1 MSTKVAGQAVELILD
16 GTTIYERIPALTDQ
30 LGTPWLKIDVS
41 DIGELAGVQGLGD
54 LTQAS
59 SSDPS
64 STLAYLRGAG
74 EVTAVG
80 SERVRGEDTT
90 HYRAVVDFERAAST
104 SPADQAT
111 TLRQVAKALGTRF
124 QPIDVWIDGGGRT
137 RRMTQTVD
145 YSKATLP
152 NVSKDQ
158 LPTSMSVLVE
168 YYDFGTEVS
177 VEVPRSG
184 DVTDFKDLLDPNSP
198 AGATSH

>member
-1 MSTKVAGQAVELILD
+1 
-16 GTTIYERIPALTDQ
+16 
-30 LGTPWLKIDVS
+30 
-41 DIGELAGVQGLGD
+41 
-54 LTQAS
+54 
-59 SSDPS
+59 
-64 STLAYLRGAG
+64 
-74 EVTAVG
+74 
-80 SERVRGEDTT
+80 
-90 HYRAVVDFERAAST
+90 
-104 SPADQAT
+104 
-111 TLRQVAKALGTRF
+111 
-124 QPIDVWIDGGGRT
+124 
-137 RRMTQTVD
+137 MTQTVD